1 MKSEKEFDEF
11 YARLKHELTETSL
24 WPSDYLYKFIIPTDK
39 EKEKTLRSIFEDK
52 NADIKTRQSSNGK
65 YTSVSISVKMAN
77 PDEVIEYYKKAG
89 KVEGI
94 FSL

>member
-1 MKSEKEFDEF
+1 MNSPKPHFGPPTTYINSSFLPIRK
-11 YARLKHELTETSL
+11 KKK
-24 WPSDYLYKFIIPTDK
+24 LYGQ
-39 EKEKTLRSIFEDK
+39 IFEDK

>member
-1 MKSEKEFDEF
+1 MNSPKPHFG
-11 YARLKHELTETSL
+11 
-24 WPSDYLYKFIIPTDK
+24 PPTTYINSSFLPIRK
-39 EKEKTLRSIFEDK
+39 KKTLRSIFEDK